1 MFYNIKKENFL
12 EIMMVMY
19 KNYMGCKTR
28 YIRRVNV
35 IKTINGNVYPLVL
48 FLVKFF
54 CVRSKI
60 QMGCFYLN
68 ATCFMMMFCC
78 KIVLVKNTNTA
89 SQVLLYIVN
98 IEKMKN
104 NIVLEISF
112 EWFTM
117 SSWRVFQQQIND
129 SFWNVWVA
137 LYSSYSLLQ
146 ESVDK

>member
-1 MFYNIKKENFL
+1 MLSVSFFLSCSYGISISYLFYNIKKENFL

-48 FLVKFF
+48 FLVKFLRA
-54 CVRSKI
+54 VKNTN
-60 QMGCFYLN
+60 GCFYLN

-78 KIVLVKNTNTA
+78 KILLVKNANTA
-89 SQVLLYIVN
+89 SQVVLYIVN

-112 EWFTM
+112 E
-117 SSWRVFQQQIND
+117 
-129 SFWNVWVA
+129 
-137 LYSSYSLLQ
+137 
-146 ESVDK
+146 

>member
-1 MFYNIKKENFL
+1 
-12 EIMMVMY
+12 MMVMY

-48 FLVKFF
+48 FLMKFLRAVKNTNGLLLFK
-54 CVRSKI
+54 CNMLHDDVLL
-60 QMGCFYLN
+60 QNC
-68 ATCFMMMFCC
+68 TCE
-78 KIVLVKNTNTA
+78 NTNTA

-117 SSWRVFQQQIND
+117 SSWRVFHEQINNSVLKYSGRFS
-129 SFWNVWVA
+129 SFILITSGITWSA
-137 LYSSYSLLQ
+137 R
-146 ESVDK
+146 